1 MQKWNACNCLQ
12 GHEEFDD
19 EITLA
24 GSGRVTPS
32 GELLQQVSQAA
43 SPGNDA
49 IAPATA
55 SGLAGPQQQT
65 WSEQSD
71 R

>member
-1 MQKWNACNCLQ
+1 M
-12 GHEEFDD
+12 
-19 EITLA
+19 
-24 GSGRVTPS
+24 TPS
-32 GELLQQVSQAA
+32 GELLQQVFQAA

-49 IAPATA
+49 IAPPTA
-55 SGLAGPQQQT
+55 FELAGPQRET